1 MTLGE
6 GRRSRVLCESP
17 EVFHLRS
24 IPAEIIIKTK
34 SVALSAGNEK
44 SCGLSRAFT
53 KKEDSVPFMFIFFQS
68 FKFTVATLGGKSN
81 PGKENSATEGKPL
94 QK

>member
-1 MTLGE
+1 MALGE

-44 SCGLSRAFT
+44 SCGLPRAFT
-53 KKEDSVPFMFIFFQS
+53 NKADSVPFMFTIFFQS
-68 FKFTVATLGGKSN
+68 FKFTVAIYGGKS
-81 PGKENSATEGKPL
+81 
-94 QK
+94 